1 MNKALFLDRDGTIL
15 KEIEGDSPETL
26 GYLTD
31 VEQVELIEGAAEA
44 IALAH
49 KLGYKTIIITNQSAI
64 ARGMLTEEELDKINW
79 KMLKLLRESNPG
91 AVIDDL
97 FYSPYHKEGS
107 VPQYRKESPSRKPE
121 IGMILEAKDK
131 YDVDLANSYMIGD
144 AYTDMKCGVNA
155 GLYNILVMSGYG
167 KIAYQK
173 CLDENLKI
181 DFIASNLVD
190 AVHYI
195 SQRDGYPQEH
205 DAKTA

>member
-26 GYLTD
+26 GYLTN
-31 VEQVELIEGAAEA
+31 VQQVELIDGAAEA
-44 IALAH
+44 IAIAR
-49 KLGYKTIIITNQSAI
+49 KMGYKTIIITNQSAI

-79 KMLKLLRESNPG
+79 KMLKLLKEANPE
-91 AVIDDL
+91 AKIDDL
-97 FYSPYHKEGS
+97 FYSPYLKEGS
-107 VPQYRKESPSRKPE
+107 VEKYSIDSPKRKPDV
-121 IGMILEAKDK
+121 GMIEEAQNK
-131 YDVDLANSYMIGD
+131 YVIDLSASYMIGD
-144 AYTDMKCGVNA
+144 SYTDMKCGINA
-155 GLYNILVMSGYG
+155 GIHNILVKTGYG

-181 DFIASNLVD
+181 DFIASNLLD